1 MSRARRTARVNPVAA
16 SDRPWTIPSPTMAY
30 CRRMLRTLVI
40 GLAALVALTG
50 DALAQSA
57 PLGVGLA
64 EIEITPPAG
73 YRMDGYFAERLSTGT
88 RDPLK
93 ARAIVFAQ
101 GTTKMALVV
110 ADLIG
115 VPQALTSEVRAL
127 AGQKTG
133 IPVANIAIAATHT
146 HTGPMFSG
154 PRARLF
160 SERAAARLG
169 ADPLAAVKYPEM
181 LRDRLVQAIVTAD
194 DGVSPASLEFVLANE
209 DRLPFNRRFHMKDG
223 TVRFNPGTS
232 NPDIVRAAG
241 PTDPDLPFILI
252 TRGGNPVGA
261 LTVFALHLDTM
272 GGGTEYSADYPGHLE
287 RELRRAYGE
296 GFISVFGLGTC
307 GDINHLDVSG
317 RRRLDAHSIGL
328 QLAADVLSARPRTP
342 IASPSLGAASA
353 VVTLPLRTVSET
365 RIAAARADMSKVG
378 TAALPFLT
386 QVDIVATLDLASRGR
401 SLDAEVQVFRLAPD
415 LAMVLLP
422 GEVFVDLGLA
432 IKRASPF
439 THTLVIELSND
450 NPAYIPTEKA
460 FAEGSYETVNS
471 RIAPGGGER
480 LVAEAIR
487 LLKGAVTR

>member
-1 MSRARRTARVNPVAA
+1 
-16 SDRPWTIPSPTMAY
+16 
-30 CRRMLRTLVI
+30 MLPRLVLVI
-40 GLAALVALTG
+40 AALAAMPGHATAQTG
-50 DALAQSA
+50 

-64 EIEITPPAG
+64 EIEITPPIG

-93 ARAIVFAQ
+93 ARAIVFDQ
-101 GTTKMALVV
+101 GATKTALVV

-115 VPQALTSEVRAL
+115 VPEALTREVRAL
-127 AGQKTG
+127 AAQKTG
-133 IPVANIAIAATHT
+133 IPAASIAITATHT

-160 SERAAARLG
+160 SEQAAARHG
-169 ADPLAAVKYPEM
+169 ADPLASVNYPAT
-181 LRDRLVQAIVTAD
+181 LRDRLVEVIAAAYA
-194 DGVSPASLEFVLANE
+194 GVSPASLEFVMARE
-209 DRLPFNRRFHMKDG
+209 DRVSFNRRFHMKDG
-223 TVRFNPGTS
+223 TVRFNPGAL

-241 PTDPDLPFILI
+241 PTDPDLPFLLI
-252 TRGGNPVGA
+252 AKGGRPVGA
-261 LTVFALHLDTM
+261 LTVFALHLDTV

-287 RELRRAYGE
+287 RELRRAFGD

-328 QLAADVLSARPRTP
+328 QLAADVLSARPRTA
-342 IASPSLGAASA
+342 IAAPSLDAASA
-353 VVTLPLRTVSET
+353 VITLPLRRVSEASV
-365 RIAAARADMSKVG
+365 AAARADMSKVG

-386 QVDIVATLDLASRGR
+386 QVEIVSTLDLASRGP
-401 SLDAEVQVFRLAPD
+401 SLDVEVQVFRIAPD
-415 LAMVLLP
+415 LAVVLLP
-422 GEVFVDLGLA
+422 GEVFADLGLA

-450 NPAYIPTEKA
+450 SPAYIPTEKA

-487 LLKGAVTR
+487 LLKSVASR